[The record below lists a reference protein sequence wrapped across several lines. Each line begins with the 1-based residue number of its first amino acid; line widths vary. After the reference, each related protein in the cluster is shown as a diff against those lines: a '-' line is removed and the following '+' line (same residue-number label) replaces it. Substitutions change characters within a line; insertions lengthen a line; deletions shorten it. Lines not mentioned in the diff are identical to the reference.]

1 MSTLERS
8 PAAPAVA
15 LGPTVAIVG
24 RPNVGKSTLFNR
36 LAGRRLAIVH
46 EQPGVTRDRLAAAVR
61 WKGRVFWAVDTGGLV
76 DLQPGP
82 DVGGAIFKQAAA
94 ALEEAA
100 LVLLVV
106 DARAGL
112 LPGDETLAHWLRRL
126 GKPVLVVA
134 NKVDN
139 AALEA
144 AAHEFAALGL
154 GEVLP
159 VSAANGRN
167 VGDLLDRVVARL
179 EETAGAV
186 PLAAGETSE
195 AVRIAIVGR
204 PNVGKSSLVNALV
217 GHERVAVH
225 EEAGTTR
232 DAVDVMLE
240 WQGRLITL
248 VDTAGI
254 RRKARPGAGD
264 LEQLAVSRALAAM
277 ERCDVAVVVIDAA
290 EGVTFQ
296 EARLA
301 GRAAS
306 LGRAVVLAVN
316 KWDLIGERAGQPE
329 RFSEEVR
336 TAAARLYWAPVY
348 YISALRGWQVE
359 ALLEGAVAAADRRR
373 QRLDPRELRAVIDQA
388 QIQHPPS
395 GRGRRGVRIV
405 GVRQLDGPPPTLALA
420 LRGTGQLPVHYLR
433 YLERHLRRRFDLTGT
448 PVLWAQG
455 PDARPRRV

>member
-1 MSTLERS
+1 MSTRDRPSEA
-8 PAAPAVA
+8 PAATS
-15 LGPTVAIVG
+15 GPTVAIVG

-46 EQPGVTRDRLAAAVR
+46 EQPGVTRDRLRAPVR
-61 WKGRVFWAVDTGGLV
+61 WKGRLFWAVDTGGLV
-76 DLQPGP
+76 DLQPGA
-82 DVGGAIFKQAAA
+82 DVGGAILRQAAA

-100 LVLLVV
+100 VVLFVV

-112 LPGDETLAHWLRRL
+112 LPGDQTLARWLRRL

-134 NKVDN
+134 NKVDST
-139 AALEA
+139 AVEPAV
-144 AAHEFAALGL
+144 HEFAALGL
-154 GEVLP
+154 GEILP

-167 VGDLLDRVVARL
+167 VGDLLDRVVERL
-179 EETAGAV
+179 EQAADAV
-186 PLAAGETSE
+186 PSLAAETPE
-195 AVRIAIVGR
+195 AVRVAIVGR

-232 DAVDVMLE
+232 DAVDVSLE
-240 WQGRLITL
+240 WEGRLVTL

-254 RRKARPGAGD
+254 RRKARPGAAD
-264 LEQLAVSRALAAM
+264 LEQLAVSRALAALQ
-277 ERCDVAVVVIDAA
+277 RCDVAVVVIDAA

-316 KWDLIGERAGQPE
+316 KWDLIGERAGRPE
-329 RFSEEVR
+329 RFTEEVQ

-348 YISALRGWQVE
+348 YVSALRGWQVQ

-373 QRLDPRELRAVIDQA
+373 QRLDPGQLRAVIDRAQA
-388 QIQHPPS
+388 QHPPS

-420 LRGTGQLPVHYLR
+420 LRGAAQLPVPYLR
-433 YLERHLRRRFDLTGT
+433 YLERHLRRHFDLTGT
-448 PVLWAQG
+448 PVLWVQG
-455 PDARPRRV
+455 PDARPRRA